1 MPVIVVATV
10 EGDIHDIGKNLVV
23 LMLRNYGFQV
33 IDLGKDIPADVIV
46 DAAITNHAAIIGL
59 SALMTTTMMKMAD
72 VVKLVKEKELDVKVI
87 IGGAVITE
95 SFAEEIHADGYSKD
109 AAECVQ
115 LVKRLLNI
123 E

>member
-1 MPVIVVATV
+1 MIL
-10 EGDIHDIGKNLVV
+10 EKNLVV

-72 VVKLVKEKELDVKVI
+72 VVKLVKEKR
-87 IGGAVITE
+87 TRCE
-95 SFAEEIHADGYSKD
+95 SHYWRRSHNGKL
-109 AAECVQ
+109 C
-115 LVKRLLNI
+115 
-123 E
+123 